1 MHNIKMFRLKTGDDI
16 IAEVINEDG
25 FTYRIKEPMAVEM
38 TTDPKSDKDYC
49 NMYAWLPDQILAI
62 NEVTLDRNDILFE
75 MIPSEDFF
83 EFYENQLH
91 KLSVQNE
98 IKDKVSSMSDT
109 ELRNMFQLFQLNSEQ
124 HKLH

>member
-1 MHNIKMFRLKTGDDI
+1 MFRLKTGDDI

-98 IKDKVSSMSDT
+98 IKDKASSMSDT

>member
-1 MHNIKMFRLKTGDDI
+1 MFRLKTGDDI